1 MPNQTRVI
9 VALPDSAECAAVAD
23 WLAAEGFEPVVRAS
37 LQTAADEM
45 HSRPFDLLL
54 ADETF
59 VFRQGLRA
67 GGRIRNGRV
76 PTIVIGGAPDAPA
89 NDAMSAQVMYLS
101 RPVDRTLLACFV
113 SMAILDGRPTR
124 RSMRKPVARFD
135 AFVNGLPVRLVDV
148 SNEGMRIEMP
158 PGRLAPLAAAFS
170 IRIPFVGVSVTA
182 HRMWSRTVAAGS
194 AVTSYGAA
202 LAQNRPTAE
211 RAWRL
216 FVETIPAPSAADL
229 AKA

>member
-1 MPNQTRVI
+1 MPNQTRVV
-9 VALPDSAECAAVAD
+9 VALPDSLECAAVSD
-23 WLAAEGFEPVVRAS
+23 WLAAEGLEPVVRPTV
-37 LQTAADEM
+37 QTAADEM
-45 HSRPFDLLL
+45 HSKSFDLLL

-59 VFRQGLRA
+59 VFRSGLRA

-76 PTIVIGGAPDAPA
+76 PTVVIGGAPDAPA
-89 NDAMSAQVMYLS
+89 SDAFSAQVMYLS
-101 RPVDRTLLACFV
+101 RPVDRTLLVCYV
-113 SMAILDGRPTR
+113 SMAILDGRPVR

-158 PGRLAPLAAAFS
+158 PGRLAPLTAVFN

-182 HRMWSRTVAAGS
+182 QRMWGRTASAGS
-194 AVTSYGAA
+194 ATASYGAA

-216 FVETIPAPSAADL
+216 FVDTIPAPSGSEL